1 MFIVFDTFQIDPWR
15 YVTWVEENVMFLIQF
30 TQIRPALHRSV
41 ADTMYTFAK
50 DPLGLALLLAMTIA
64 SSADTAG
71 PLLAASRC
79 LGA

>member
-1 MFIVFDTFQIDPWR
+1 MGAMKPQSAQANK
-15 YVTWVEENVMFLIQF
+15 VTVLAVPLVIAVVECAAMLWEHAIGA
-30 TQIRPALHRSV
+30 P